1 MLVIFFDKFIKIVKN
16 FLIFLIIPMINDFD
30 IVFFII
36 TILITALIT
45 AVITFIDFKYFTF
58 QLILIKTT
66 LLLRKDFLRRLN

>member
-1 MLVIFFDKFIKIVKN
+1 
-16 FLIFLIIPMINDFD
+16 MINDFD

-58 QLILIKTT
+58 QFDFDKNDFIIK
-66 LLLRKDFLRRLN
+66 KDFLRRLN